1 MFLVG
6 NFGELLADYFYKHL
20 PLYLALILLFVV
32 GLGFGAVTTEKLSPL
47 QKEDLINY
55 ITNVYSSI
63 IAEEQP
69 ILQKV
74 EIFYQSV
81 MDNVIKTTGFIFLL
95 GLTVVGA
102 PLILAIVFVRGFV
115 LGFTVGF
122 LVRETMVKGL
132 VFSSVS
138 ILPHNILAVPAI
150 ILAAGAALSF
160 SATAFKTLMGVS
172 KDSVYGQFISTTFLS
187 VCSGILLVFS
197 ALVETYLTPVLVQ
210 LTNVL
215 FG

>member
-74 EIFYQSV
+74 EIF
-81 MDNVIKTTGFIFLL
+81 
-95 GLTVVGA
+95 
-102 PLILAIVFVRGFV
+102 
-115 LGFTVGF
+115 
-122 LVRETMVKGL
+122 
-132 VFSSVS
+132 
-138 ILPHNILAVPAI
+138 
-150 ILAAGAALSF
+150 
-160 SATAFKTLMGVS
+160 
-172 KDSVYGQFISTTFLS
+172 
-187 VCSGILLVFS
+187 
-197 ALVETYLTPVLVQ
+197 
-210 LTNVL
+210 
-215 FG
+215 